1 MNDLIL
7 LSEAQM
13 RRIEPCSPLSHGVP
27 RFDDRRVIS
36 GIIIIAALVAAFVAA
51 PAVAADWVKVSTAGD
66 GTVVS
71 IDASTVRV
79 VRGRPQVWVKLDRSL
94 VANSPF
100 VHAKTLC
107 KIDCHAD
114 TMIVLSSTSYD
125 AVGGVRASQ
134 TYPDSAERYE
144 AIVPESYG
152 ASIKQLL
159 CKV

>member
-1 MNDLIL
+1 MNDLLL

-13 RRIEPCSPLSHGVP
+13 RRIKQFFPLSHVVP
-27 RFDDRRVIS
+27 RIDERRVIS
-36 GIIIIAALVAAFVAA
+36 WTIFTALVAAFVAT
-51 PAVAADWVKVSTAGD
+51 PAVAIDWVKVSTAGD

-71 IDASTVRV
+71 IDASTVRG
-79 VRGRPQVWVKLDRSL
+79 VRGTPKVWVKLDRSL

-100 VHAKTLC
+100 VHAKTLW

-134 TYPDSAERYE
+134 AYPDSAERYE

-152 ASIKQLL
+152 ASIKRLL
-159 CKV
+159 CKI

>member
-1 MNDLIL
+1 
-7 LSEAQM
+7 
-13 RRIEPCSPLSHGVP
+13 
-27 RFDDRRVIS
+27 VIS
-36 GIIIIAALVAAFVAA
+36 GFISISALLTAIVAAL
-51 PAVAADWVKVSTAGD
+51 AVAADWVKVSTAGD

-79 VRGRPQVWVKLDRSL
+79 VKGRPQVWVKLDRSL
-94 VANSPF
+94 VPTSPF
-100 VHAKTLC
+100 VHAKTLW

-114 TMIVLSSTSYD
+114 TMIVLASTSYD

-159 CKV
+159 CNV